1 MAEVDQQQERT
12 ERATPKRVKDARER
26 GQVPRSRELSTTL
39 VLLAGAG
46 CLYGAGTFMSGNLVR
61 HLRGGLEFDPR
72 WLGSPEMIAPA
83 LGSALMQALL
93 DVWPVL
99 GAVFAAALIAPLALG
114 GWTFSGQALVP
125 DFSRLSPIQGLKRVF
140 GWHGL
145 VELLK
150 ALAKC
155 VLVGGVAAVV
165 IYAYM
170 DDAIGLGRMP
180 VQGGIARAAHL
191 VGMAFVWMSAA
202 LVVVAAADI
211 PFQLWDFQQR
221 LRMSRHEVRE
231 EMKETDG
238 RPEVKSRIR
247 QLQQQF
253 ARRRMMEQVPKADV
267 VITNPTHFAVALRY
281 DALKMRAPRVVAKGA
296 DLVALAIRRVAE
308 AHKVPTF
315 ESPVLARA
323 LYRNVDIGKEI
334 PGGLYVAVAQVLTYI
349 YQMRRL
355 PPQLFA
361 RIGRPQ
367 PALGAEF
374 TE

>member
-1 MAEVDQQQERT
+1 MADVDNQQERT

-46 CLYGAGTFMSGNLVR
+46 CLYGAGSFISGHLAS
-61 HLRGGLEFDPR
+61 HLRASLEFRPG
-72 WLGSPEMIAPA
+72 WLDSPGAIVPA
-83 LGSALMQALL
+83 LGAAVVQAII
-93 DVWPVL
+93 DVSPLFAVVF
-99 GAVFAAALIAPLALG
+99 GAAMIAPLALG

-125 DFSRLSPIQGLKRVF
+125 DFSRLSPLQGLKRVF

-155 VLVGGVAAVV
+155 VLVGGVAAAV
-165 IYAYM
+165 IYAFM
-170 DDAIGLGRMP
+170 DDAIALGRMP
-180 VQGGIARAAHL
+180 VQGGIAGAAHL
-191 VGMAFVWMSAA
+191 VGAAFVWMSAA
-202 LVVVAAADI
+202 LVVIAAVDI
-211 PFQLWDFQQR
+211 PFQLWDYQQR
-221 LRMSRHEVRE
+221 LKMSRHEIRE
-231 EMKETDG
+231 ELKETDG

-247 QLQQQF
+247 QLQQQL

-296 DLVALAIRRVAE
+296 DLVALAIRRLAE
-308 AHKVPTF
+308 ASEVPTF
-315 ESPVLARA
+315 ESPILARA

-355 PPQLFA
+355 PAQAFA
-361 RIGRPQ
+361 RIARPE
-367 PALGAEF
+367 PPIAAEF
-374 TE
+374 AE

>member
-1 MAEVDQQQERT
+1 M
-12 ERATPKRVKDARER
+12 
-26 GQVPRSRELSTTL
+26 
-39 VLLAGAG
+39 
-46 CLYGAGTFMSGNLVR
+46 
-61 HLRGGLEFDPR
+61 
-72 WLGSPEMIAPA
+72 
-83 LGSALMQALL
+83 L
-93 DVWPVL
+93 DIWPVL
-99 GAVFAAALIAPLALG
+99 AAVFGAALVAPLALG

-125 DFSRLSPIQGLKRVF
+125 DFSRLSPIAGLKRIF

-155 VLVGGVAAVV
+155 LLVGGVAAIV
-165 IYAYM
+165 IYAFM
-170 DDAIGLGRMP
+170 DDAIALGRMP
-180 VQGGIARAAHL
+180 VEGGIAGAAHL
-191 VGMAFVWMSAA
+191 VGSAFVWMSAA
-202 LVVVAAADI
+202 LVVVAAADV
-211 PFQLWDFQQR
+211 PFQLWDYQHR
-221 LRMSRHEVRE
+221 LRMSRYEIRE
-231 EMKETDG
+231 ELKETDG

-281 DALKMRAPRVVAKGA
+281 DAQKMRAPRVVAKGA

-323 LYRNVDIGKEI
+323 LYRSVDIGKEI

-355 PPQLFA
+355 PAQAFA
-361 RIGRPQ
+361 RLARPQ
-367 PALGAEF
+367 PNVDAEF
-374 TE
+374 TD

>member
-1 MAEVDQQQERT
+1 MADQDDQQERT
-12 ERATPKRVKDARER
+12 ERATSKRLQEARDR

-46 CLYGAGTFMSGNLVR
+46 CLYGAGHFMGSHLVAHMR
-61 HLRGGLEFDPR
+61 DGLEFRPE
-72 WLGSPEMIAPA
+72 WIESPEGIERAF
-83 LGSALMQALL
+83 GSALAGALMDL
-93 DVWPVL
+93 APL
-99 GAVFAAALIAPLALG
+99 LATVFIAALAAPLALG
-114 GWTFSGQALVP
+114 GWTFSTQAFAP
-125 DFSRLSPIQGLKRVF
+125 DFSRLSPIAGFKRIF

-155 VLVGGVAAVV
+155 LLVGGVAAIV

-170 DDAIGLGRMP
+170 DDAIALGRMP
-180 VQGGIARAAHL
+180 VERGIAAGGSL
-191 VGMAFVWMSAA
+191 VGTAFIWMSAA
-202 LVVVAAADI
+202 LVVIAAVDV
-211 PFQLWDFQQR
+211 PFQLWEYQKR

-231 EMKETDG
+231 ELKETDG

-247 QLQQQF
+247 QLQQQL

-267 VITNPTHFAVALRY
+267 VITNPTHYAVALRY
-281 DALKMRAPRVVAKGA
+281 DSLKMRAPRVVAKGA

-315 ESPVLARA
+315 ESPHLARA

-334 PGGLYVAVAQVLTYI
+334 PGGLYIAVAQVLTYI

-355 PPQLFA
+355 PAQAFA
-361 RIGRPQ
+361 RLARPE
-367 PALGAEF
+367 PSIAAEYAD
-374 TE
+374 

>member
-1 MAEVDQQQERT
+1 MADTDDQQERT
-12 ERATPKRVKDARER
+12 ERATSKRLQEARER

-46 CLYGAGTFMSGNLVR
+46 CLYGAGHFMGSHLVAHMR
-61 HLRGGLEFDPR
+61 AGLQFRPE
-72 WLGSPEMIAPA
+72 WIESPEGMERAF
-83 LGSALMQALL
+83 GSALAGALIDL
-93 DVWPVL
+93 APL
-99 GAVFAAALIAPLALG
+99 LATVFIAALAAPLALG
-114 GWTFSGQALVP
+114 GWTFSTQAFAP
-125 DFSRLSPIQGLKRVF
+125 DFSRMSPIAGFKRIF

-155 VLVGGVAAVV
+155 LLVGGVAAIV
-165 IYAYM
+165 IYAFM
-170 DDAIGLGRMP
+170 DDAIALGRMP
-180 VQGGIARAAHL
+180 VERGIAAAGGL
-191 VGMAFVWMSAA
+191 VGTAFIWMSAA
-202 LVVVAAADI
+202 LVVVAAVDV
-211 PFQLWDFQQR
+211 PFQLWEYQKR

-231 EMKETDG
+231 ELKETDG

-267 VITNPTHFAVALRY
+267 VITNPTHYAVALRY
-281 DALKMRAPRVVAKGA
+281 DSLRMRAPRVVAKGA

-315 ESPVLARA
+315 ESPLLARA

-334 PGGLYVAVAQVLTYI
+334 PGGLYIAVAQVLTYI

-355 PPQLFA
+355 PAQAFA
-361 RIGRPQ
+361 RLARPE
-367 PALGAEF
+367 PSIAAEF
-374 TE
+374 AD